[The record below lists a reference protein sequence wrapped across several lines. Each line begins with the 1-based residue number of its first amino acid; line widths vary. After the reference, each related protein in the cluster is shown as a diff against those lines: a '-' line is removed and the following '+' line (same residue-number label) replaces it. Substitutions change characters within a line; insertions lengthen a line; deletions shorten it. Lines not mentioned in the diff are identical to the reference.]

1 MPRIDAPPVDP
12 IKKTKGLTQAE
23 KIVKALREAGSRGVP
38 NYKLAEYNLGY
49 RGRITELRQ
58 DGYNIYCERQRI
70 HGRATG
76 VWIYYLNEQDDP
88 GSKQASLI

>member
-1 MPRIDAPPVDP
+1 MPEVKLPNPQPVTQSQRI
-12 IKKTKGLTQAE
+12 INLL
-23 KIVKALREAGSRGVP
+23 KAAGNKGVP

-70 HGRATG
+70 NDRATG
-76 VWIYYLNEQDDP
+76 VWIYYLNGEP
-88 GSKQASLI
+88 S

>member
-1 MPRIDAPPVDP
+1 MPEVKAPPVEP
-12 IKKTKGLTQAE
+12 AKKTKALSQAE
-23 KIVKALREAGSRGVP
+23 RIIKQLRDAGSKGVE

-70 HGRATG
+70 NGRATG
-76 VWIYYLNEQDDP
+76 VWVYYLTEVE
-88 GSKQASLI
+88 G

>member
-1 MPRIDAPPVDP
+1 MPEVKAPPVEP
-12 IKKTKGLTQAE
+12 AKKTKGLSQAE
-23 KIVKALREAGSRGVP
+23 RIIKQLRDAGSNGVE

-70 HGRATG
+70 NGRATG
-76 VWIYYLNEQDDP
+76 VWVYYLTEED
-88 GSKQASLI
+88 

>member
-1 MPRIDAPPVDP
+1 MPEIIAPPIEPV
-12 IKKTKGLTQAE
+12 KKTKGLSQAD
-23 KIVKALREAGSRGVP
+23 KILKQLRDAGSRGVE

-70 HGRATG
+70 NGRATG
-76 VWIYYLNEQDDP
+76 VWIYYLTEED
-88 GSKQASLI
+88 

>member
-1 MPRIDAPPVDP
+1 MPEIIPPPVEP
-12 IKKTKGLTQAE
+12 VKKTKGLSQAE
-23 KIVKALREAGSRGVP
+23 KIIKQLREAGSRGVE
-38 NYKLAEYNLGY
+38 NYKLANYNLGY

-76 VWIYYLNEQDDP
+76 VWIYYLTEV
-88 GSKQASLI
+88 

>member
-1 MPRIDAPPVDP
+1 MPQVTPPAPEPV
-12 IKKTKGLTQAE
+12 KKTKGLSQAD
-23 KIVKALREAGSRGVP
+23 KILKQLREAGSRGVE

-70 HGRATG
+70 NGRATG
-76 VWIYYLNEQDDP
+76 VFIYYLTEED
-88 GSKQASLI
+88 

>member
-1 MPRIDAPPVDP
+1 MPEVKAPPVAP
-12 IKKTKGLTQAE
+12 AKKTKGLSQSE
-23 KIVKALREAGSRGVP
+23 RILKQLRDAGSKGVE

-70 HGRATG
+70 NGRATG
-76 VWIYYLNEQDDP
+76 VWVYYLTEED
-88 GSKQASLI
+88 